1 MVTIILLR
9 LRVEPVE
16 AHRIDLAVHHTAAR
30 RAYLE
35 GK

>member
-1 MVTIILLR
+1 MVTIPLLH
-9 LRVEPVE
+9 LDVEPVE
-16 AHRIDLAVHHTAAR
+16 AHRIDLAVVRRPAR